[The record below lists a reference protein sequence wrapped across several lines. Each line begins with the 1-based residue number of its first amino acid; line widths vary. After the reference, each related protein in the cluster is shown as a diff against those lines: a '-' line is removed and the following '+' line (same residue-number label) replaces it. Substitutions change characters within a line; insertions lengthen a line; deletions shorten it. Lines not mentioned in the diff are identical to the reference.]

1 MRCSPSPC
9 ARIRTQASRWR
20 HARRCLC
27 TSHLAFPP
35 PTPPAPQPARVG
47 GGCRGYSSPRLGQI
61 GSELASVL
69 VQCECASLFYY
80 YFEEK
85 KNWIAIFLAQESMTR
100 SQWIPVA
107 VHLPTPQRFQ
117 GNKYAVRLEEERLAR
132 RGAVRKWRMLLQ
144 DPEHARCCTHAQAG
158 SRWQH
163 SAQHQSELD
172 LPPMEAPSGAA
183 PPVRA
188 SPSRP
193 KRPQGYARRNDRG
206 K

>member
-1 MRCSPSPC
+1 MFELERFFLLVLNLN
-9 ARIRTQASRWR
+9 RLSRR
-20 HARRCLC
+20 F
-27 TSHLAFPP
+27 TSKGFH
-35 PTPPAPQPARVG
+35 V
-47 GGCRGYSSPRLGQI
+47 QI
-61 GSELASVL
+61 SYL
-69 VQCECASLFYY
+69 
-80 YFEEK
+80 
-85 KNWIAIFLAQESMTR
+85 
-100 SQWIPVA
+100 VA